1 MNIKNYRIYG
11 ASEIYKIIG
20 VLMQKIINIGSNTS
34 VDLIS
39 ESWGAD
45 DYDELVFV
53 ISKTSSF
60 ALFAEGVAL
69 GYLQAF
75 LLSEKRLF
83 VQFHKSSKKI
93 SLSSVM
99 KSSGNSYLDITNLNI
114 PEILCGIFGLQLIY
128 KSSGI
133 FEAFSDIDD
142 PVKARR
148 YLGSFIWKVVQS
160 NKGQLGDGKSQYLI
174 SRHDYRMPAVFR
186 GRDAL
191 SFPASDVFRS
201 KISSIIGSIG
211 DEKVSSVD
219 AKTMVGSWI
228 YHIAENAFEH
238 GSVDENENLI
248 NGYSGILIQ
257 KIATPNEAAIEKR
270 EDLDGTS
277 KEYIRDLYRKHG
289 FKNTNTLT
297 VVTVMDCGLG
307 IHNTLPDKYKSYS
320 DEERLDYAFK
330 RGVTRQKIGE
340 GRSGYGLFDS
350 IRAAR
355 KLNAL
360 LVVCSANIYAVK
372 SFEELGGDDISFL
385 RNVIHLGKLTGSSQ
399 SIIWPSKSN

>member
-1 MNIKNYRIYG
+1 
-11 ASEIYKIIG
+11 
-20 VLMQKIINIGSNTS
+20 MQKIINIGANTS

-39 ESWGAD
+39 ESWLAD

-69 GYLQAF
+69 GYLQDF
-75 LLSEKRLF
+75 QLSGKRLF
-83 VQFHKSSKKI
+83 VRLHKSSKKI
-93 SLSSVM
+93 SLSSI
-99 KSSGNSYLDITNLNI
+99 KNCPGNSYLDITNLNV

-128 KSSGI
+128 KSRGVL
-133 FEAFSDIDD
+133 EAFSDIDD
-142 PVKARR
+142 PIEARKFI
-148 YLGSFIWKVVQS
+148 GSFIWKVVQS
-160 NKGQLGDGKSQYLI
+160 NKGKLGDGKSQYLI
-174 SRHDYRMPAVFR
+174 SRHDYRIPTVLR
-186 GRDAL
+186 GWDAL
-191 SFPASDVFRS
+191 SFPESDVFRS

-270 EDLDGTS
+270 EDLDDAS
-277 KEYIRDLYRKHG
+277 KEYLRHLYKKHD

-297 VVTVMDCGLG
+297 VVTVMDCGRG
-307 IHNTLPDKYKSYS
+307 IHNTLPNKYKSYN
-320 DEERLDYAFK
+320 DEKRLEYAFK
-330 RGVTRQKIGE
+330 RGVTRHKIGE

-360 LVVCSANIYAVK
+360 LVVCSANIYAIK
-372 SFEELGGDDISFL
+372 SFEELIGDDINFL
-385 RNVIHLGKLTGSSQ
+385 EKAINLGKLTGSSQ

>member
-1 MNIKNYRIYG
+1 
-11 ASEIYKIIG
+11 
-20 VLMQKIINIGSNTS
+20 MQKIINIGSNTS

-39 ESWGAD
+39 KNWVTGD
-45 DYDELVFV
+45 NDEVVFV
-53 ISKTSSF
+53 VSKSSSF

-69 GYLQAF
+69 GYLQDL
-75 LLSEKRLF
+75 LLSGKRLF

-93 SLSSVM
+93 SLSSL
-99 KSSGNSYLDITNLNI
+99 KNSPGNNYRDITDLNI
-114 PEILCGIFGLQLIY
+114 PEILCGIFGLQIIY
-128 KSSGI
+128 KSNGVLG
-133 FEAFSDIDD
+133 AFSDIDD
-142 PVKARR
+142 PMEARK
-148 YLGSFIWKVVQS
+148 YIGSFIWKVVQG

-174 SRHDYRMPAVFR
+174 SRHDYRVPAVLR
-186 GRDAL
+186 GIDAL

-211 DEKVSSVD
+211 AEKVSSVD

-238 GSVDENENLI
+238 GSVDANEILI
-248 NGYSGILIQ
+248 NSYSGILIQ

-270 EDLDGTS
+270 EDLDKAS
-277 KEYIRDLYRKHG
+277 KEYIRHLYKSHS
-289 FKNTNTLT
+289 FKNSNTLT
-297 VVTVMDCGLG
+297 VVTVMDCGRGL
-307 IHNTLPDKYKSYS
+307 HNTLPDKYKSYS
-320 DEERLDYAFK
+320 DEERLEYAFK
-330 RGVTRQKIGE
+330 RGVTRHKIGE

-355 KLNAL
+355 KLNAM

-372 SFEELGGDDISFL
+372 SFEELGGDDINF
-385 RNVIHLGKLTGSSQ
+385 RGNVIHIGKLTGSSQ